1 MVYALRIQTGYL
13 YTVVATPLDGDLNK
27 VSPVDESWD
36 GGAVPYS
43 LYGGRPVKIEL
54 LPKRMRW
61 SDARYKIPDF
71 DSSGS
76 HVGVSER
83 AKALIER
90 FEPGVHQFVP
100 ADYYA
105 GKGKLLERRHFLYVC
120 NRIDCLD
127 HDKTTMVLI
136 TRHVS
141 PAYARP
147 GKEWSRRWTSVFDLT
162 VRGETTLIPPHLLPD
177 TKSKYVFSRGQIGA
191 HHMWC
196 DKFGLSGIWISDE
209 LAHGIRGADLT
220 GVNLNDDVA
229 KKETI

>member
-1 MVYALRIQTGYL
+1 MVYGLYIQTGYL

-27 VSPVDESWD
+27 VRLVDESWD
-36 GGAVPYS
+36 GGAIPAS
-43 LYGGRPVKIEL
+43 LYGGRPVRIEL

-71 DSSGS
+71 DMSGS

-100 ADYYA
+100 VDYYN
-105 GKGKLLERRHFLYVC
+105 GKGKLLERRHFLYAC

-127 HDKTTMVLI
+127 HDKTTMVLK
-136 TRHVS
+136 TTHVL

-147 GKEWSRRWTSVFDLT
+147 GRE
-162 VRGETTLIPPHLLPD
+162 
-177 TKSKYVFSRGQIGA
+177 
-191 HHMWC
+191 
-196 DKFGLSGIWISDE
+196 
-209 LAHGIRGADLT
+209 
-220 GVNLNDDVA
+220 
-229 KKETI
+229 

>member
-71 DSSGS
+71 ESSGS

-100 ADYYA
+100 IDYYN

-136 TRHVS
+136 TRHVL

-162 VRGETTLIPPHLLPD
+162 VRGETTLIPPPSVARHEIEIRLQ
-177 TKSKYVFSRGQIGA
+177 SR
-191 HHMWC
+191 
-196 DKFGLSGIWISDE
+196 SDRR
-209 LAHGIRGADLT
+209 APH
-220 GVNLNDDVA
+220 VV
-229 KKETI
+229 